1 MWYNCCINGLFQCK
15 PYETKRYAAIDRD
28 HSLEMMN
35 TIVELR
41 EKYDLY
47 STIERY
53 IPDGNGIP
61 AKTGRFIIY

>member
-1 MWYNCCINGLFQCK
+1 M
-15 PYETKRYAAIDRD
+15 YAAIDGD
-28 HSLEMMN
+28 HFLEMMN

-47 STIERY
+47 SSIERY

-61 AKTGRFIIY
+61 AKTCRFIRY